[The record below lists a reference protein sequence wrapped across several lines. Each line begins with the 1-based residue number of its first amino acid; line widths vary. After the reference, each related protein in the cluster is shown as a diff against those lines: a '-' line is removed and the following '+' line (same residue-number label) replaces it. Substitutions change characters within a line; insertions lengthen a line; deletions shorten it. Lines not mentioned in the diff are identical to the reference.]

1 MMKITQEMRDNNG
14 VPSELD
20 KQKAAAAQAEGA
32 KAGDATTAT
41 DLSASEKHITPSTTT
56 TGGAVTG
63 APNNVASNE
72 DISPEG
78 LLNVISQEWK
88 NEMERIISL
97 GLNGYKRR
105 KESRN
110 DCLVQSG
117 HAEIEG
123 DQLLFIYGNA
133 LEVLNNVEFQKTV
146 V

>member
-1 MMKITQEMRDNNG
+1 MKITQEMRDNNG

-41 DLSASEKHITPSTTT
+41 DLSSSEKHITPSVTTAGT
-56 TGGAVTG
+56 VTG

-88 NEMERIISL
+88 
-97 GLNGYKRR
+97 KRT
-105 KESRN
+105 
-110 DCLVQSG
+110 LQ
-117 HAEIEG
+117 I
-123 DQLLFIYGNA
+123 NA
-133 LEVLNNVEFQKTV
+133 SFH
-146 V
+146 